1 MNITDVLS
9 FLAEERG
16 VDYITK
22 TLSGKVPQ
30 ETVNALSSRMKKGKF
45 DNEAMAILKGLQS
58 EEGKDGQKRLQY
70 LSSHASMVYSILR
83 KLKIGDSSFNADE
96 IITDYIKS
104 DKEPS
109 IFWREKYSQAN
120 NKPVPLT
127 KEQKRYNT
135 PGLSTARF
143 KDLGDCF
150 VIIPKNYKKIDP
162 EFDFRTNDL
171 EKSHEEMKLL
181 SNQMASKDTSGYSGA
196 NVNHWCVSAS
206 ESNWYNR
213 YKTNNPN
220 GIFIIIVGKNE
231 DGSPN
236 WNDRNL
242 AFFESRKSPDGKV
255 MLNSLEIANKFDNHI
270 RLSGLPKNAQNFIKK
285 MAENNAKRDR
295 PNEAEEVQNRLD
307 TTKDERKI
315 KSEES
320 SEAAQ
325 ALFDY
330 VFKKVRE
337 GKTYRAKQIISYLK
351 RELKARGWKD
361 YKGLRD
367 LPRFFWSRMGGQH
380 AEIHQKNNYWVFN
393 WKDIF
398 TFETKTKDQMKEK
411 LDEFIAN
418 PSLVEKNIDENL
430 ESSKDKRHQFISDK
444 ITFSEPTDK
453 MIKSLGG
460 NKKIMD
466 KYFSKREEINKN
478 WEKGI
483 VEICSPKSLTNT
495 IEVGFGVGPYNWK
508 KREEPANDDVYVRAD
523 WDWKYL
529 GKRDDPETLVK
540 LKKFINKAWGS
551 TDSFASEDIKN
562 ELKATRQ

>member
-22 TLSGKVPQ
+22 TLNGKVP
-30 ETVNALSSRMKKGKF
+30 EGAVNALSLRMKKGKF
-45 DNEAMAILKGLQS
+45 DNEAMAILKGLQN

-109 IFWREKYSQAN
+109 VFWREKYNQAN
-120 NKPVPLT
+120 NKPTPLT

-135 PGLSTARF
+135 PGLGTARF

-162 EFDFRTNDL
+162 EFDFKTNDL

-181 SNQMASKDTSGYSGA
+181 SNQMASKDTSGEKTLGGKKA
-196 NVNHWCVSAS
+196 TDNHWCVSAS
-206 ESNWYNR
+206 ESQWYNS
-213 YKTNNPN
+213 YKINHPN
-220 GIFIIIVGKNE
+220 GIFVIIVGKNE

-242 AFFESRKSPDGKV
+242 AFFEPRKLPDGRT
-255 MLNSLEIANKFDNHI
+255 MLERLEIANKFDNHI
-270 RLSGLPKNAQNFIKK
+270 NLTDLPQSAQLFIKK
-285 MAENNAKRDR
+285 MAENNIKRNKPDEFR
-295 PNEAEEVQNRLD
+295 EVQSRLN
-307 TTKDERKI
+307 TTIDERKI
-315 KSEES
+315 KSKES
-320 SEAAQ
+320 SKAAQ

-330 VFKKVRE
+330 VFEKVRE
-337 GKTYRAKQIISYLK
+337 GKTYRANQIISYLK

-367 LPRFFWSRMGGQH
+367 LPRFFWSKMGGQS
-380 AEIHQKNNYWVFN
+380 AKIYQQRNNYWLFN

-398 TFETKTKDQMKEK
+398 TFETKTADQMKKK

-418 PSLVEKNIDENL
+418 PFLVEKNIDENL
-430 ESSKDKRHQFISDK
+430 KSSKDKRHQFISDK
-444 ITFSEPTDK
+444 ITFSKPTDR

-466 KYFSKREEINKN
+466 KYFSRREELNKN
-478 WEKGI
+478 WERGI

-495 IEVGFGVGPYNWK
+495 IEVAFGVGPHNWESGK
-508 KREEPANDDVYVRAD
+508 DPASDDVYARAD
-523 WDWKYL
+523 WSWKYL

-540 LKKFINKAWGS
+540 LKKFIDEMWEFN
-551 TDSFASEDIKN
+551 
-562 ELKATRQ
+562 